1 MMIRTQVQLTERQ
14 MKALKALAHKRKV
27 SVAELIR
34 QGVDHVIATP
44 QEVNLEELRKRA
56 IALAGKFGREDDK
69 EANVS
74 ENHDDYLVDI
84 YAS

>member
-14 MKALKALAHKRKV
+14 MNALKVLAHQRKV

-34 QGVDHVIATP
+34 QGVEHVISTP
-44 QEVNLEELRKRA
+44 QEISLDERRKRA

-69 EANVS
+69 ENNVS
-74 ENHDDYLVDI
+74 ENHDDYLADI

>member
-1 MMIRTQVQLTERQ
+1 MMVRMQVQLTEKQ
-14 MKALKALAHKRKV
+14 MNTLKSLAHKRKV

-34 QGVDHVIATP
+34 QGVDKIIAGP
-44 QEVNLEELRKRA
+44 EEISLEERRKRA
-56 IALAGKFGREDDK
+56 IALAGKYGCEDDK

-74 ENHDDYLVDI
+74 ENHDDYLADI

>member
-1 MMIRTQVQLTERQ
+1 MIRTQVQLTEKQ
-14 MKALKALAHKRKV
+14 MNALKALAHKRKV

-34 QGVDHVIATP
+34 QGVEHIIATP
-44 QEVNLEELRKRA
+44 QEISLEEQRKRA
-56 IALAGKFGREDDK
+56 INLAGKFGCEEDK
-69 EANVS
+69 EDNVS

>member
-1 MMIRTQVQLTERQ
+1 MD
-14 MKALKALAHKRKV
+14 ALKALAHKRQV

-34 QGVDHVIATP
+34 QGVEHILSTP
-44 QEVNLEELRKRA
+44 QEISLDELRKRA
-56 IALAGKFGREDDK
+56 IAMAGKYGCEDDR

-74 ENHDDYLVDI
+74 ENHDDYLAEI